1 METRFTTEEMGK
13 MVLVLAQGEKLVD
26 YMNDNFER
34 WFASRRDET
43 VEIFVEDNELGDE
56 YLDDYDYNFDIHDE
70 LLKSIGID
78 LEGELL
84 SWVMEHSYVELYKMS
99 EAFSMEEIARD
110 RKDGKYD
117 DCVFSQLVLKDLD
130 SYK

>member
-1 METRFTTEEMGK
+1 MEERFTTEEMGK
-13 MVLVLAQGEKLVD
+13 MVLEQAKSEKLVK

-34 WFASRRDET
+34 WFANRRDET

-56 YLDDYDYNFDIHDE
+56 YLDDYDCNFDIHDE

-78 LEGELL
+78 LDGELL

-110 RKDGKYD
+110 RKDGKCD

>member
-56 YLDDYDYNFDIHDE
+56 YLDDYDCNFDIHDE

-78 LEGELL
+78 LEGEPL